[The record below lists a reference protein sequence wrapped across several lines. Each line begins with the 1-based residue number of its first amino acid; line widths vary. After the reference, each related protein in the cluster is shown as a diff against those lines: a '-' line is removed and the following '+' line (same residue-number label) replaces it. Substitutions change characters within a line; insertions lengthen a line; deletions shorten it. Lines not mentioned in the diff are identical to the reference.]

1 MKIIV
6 DHRERPSGIIKELV
20 KRKLD
25 IEEKQLEVA
34 DFIIQSKTLDGKI
47 VNIGIE
53 KKSLNDFL
61 NSIADKRLIKQLINL
76 KDNFDIPL
84 LILEG
89 QENIYSIR
97 NFHPNAIRG
106 MLASIIID
114 YQIPI
119 LHSKNCRDTAAFLEI
134 ISKRLEKKRSLGSLL
149 GKRKTLTIKEQQELI
164 LETFPGIGLTL
175 SKNLLSEFKTIKRIV
190 NTSEKKL
197 QKIDKIGPIKA
208 KKIKEIL
215 EKEYDK
221 DNLNV

>member
-1 MKIIV
+1 MRIII
-6 DHRERPSGIIKELV
+6 DHRERPSGIHKELT
-20 KRKLD
+20 KRGIE

-53 KKSLNDFL
+53 KKTLNDFL

-76 KDNFDIPL
+76 KENFDISI

-106 MLASIIID
+106 MLASITID

-119 LHSKNCRDTAAFLEI
+119 INTKNTRDTASFLEI
-134 ISKRLEKKRSLGSLL
+134 IAKRLEKKRSFGSLL
-149 GKRKTLTIKEQQELI
+149 GKRKSLTLKEQQELI
-164 LETFPGIGLTL
+164 VETFPGIGSTL
-175 SKNLLSEFKTIKRIV
+175 SKSLLSEFKTIKKLV
-190 NTSEKKL
+190 NANEKRL

-208 KKIKEIL
+208 KKIKQIL
-215 EKEYDK
+215 EKDYSED
-221 DNLNV
+221 